1 MNYRSAVVY
10 GVAREVSDPEE
21 LLIAARAITRHV
33 LPGREDDTR
42 MPTEEEYR
50 QTLMLAL
57 PIDEASAKIRKGPPG
72 DPEEADAP
80 FWVGVLPIWT
90 TYGPPQPA
98 DDMPP
103 DIPIPSYVTHPTR
116 PS

>member
-1 MNYRSAVVY
+1 
-10 GVAREVSDPEE
+10 
-21 LLIAARAITRHV
+21 
-33 LPGREDDTR
+33 

-57 PIDEASAKIRKGPPG
+57 PIDEASAKIRNGPPD

-80 FWVGVLPIWT
+80 FWAGVLPVRIGFGT
-90 TYGPPQPA
+90 PEPA

-103 DIPIPSYVTHPTR
+103 GIPIPSYVTHPTR